1 MSERFTITIH
11 DAGTIQNA
19 GRFSCEADERVVT
32 AMERQIGL
40 SFTAANGKR
49 IPVGC
54 RRGGCGVCRVEVL
67 EGAYRTDP
75 MSRTHVSDSDERQRI
90 VLACCLYPLS
100 NLSLRLRPKAAAVD
114 VQD

>member
-1 MSERFTITIH
+1 MGERFTITVEG
-11 DAGTIQNA
+11 AGVF
-19 GRFSCEADERVVT
+19 GCYDDERVIA

-40 SFTAANGKR
+40 SFTAPNGKR

-67 EGAYRTDP
+67 DGAYRTDP
-75 MSRTHVSDSDERQRI
+75 MSRTHVSEGDEQQRI
-90 VLACCLYPLS
+90 VLACCLYPQS
-100 NLSLRLRPKAAAVD
+100 DLSLRLRPKAAAVA